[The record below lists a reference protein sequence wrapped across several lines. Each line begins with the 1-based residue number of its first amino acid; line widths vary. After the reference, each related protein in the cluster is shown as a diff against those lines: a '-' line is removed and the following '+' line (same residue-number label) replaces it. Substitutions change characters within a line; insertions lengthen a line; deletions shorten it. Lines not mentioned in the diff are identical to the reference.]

1 VKKVSRGVSS
11 RDASFEDYK
20 SLGTHHR
27 QLSKVAIRLAT
38 YATDNAMLQI
48 LATLPVTTATGG
60 KSFCALMYVGLP
72 EKLPPICND

>member
-1 VKKVSRGVSS
+1 VKNVSRGVSS
-11 RDASFEDYK
+11 RDASFEDYT